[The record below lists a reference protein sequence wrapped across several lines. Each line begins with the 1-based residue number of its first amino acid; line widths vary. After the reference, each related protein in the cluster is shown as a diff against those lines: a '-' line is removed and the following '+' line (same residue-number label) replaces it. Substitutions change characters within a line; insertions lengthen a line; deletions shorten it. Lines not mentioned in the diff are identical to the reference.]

1 MINYRVRITIVGM
14 NTAYS
19 ITSKGQVTLP
29 KALRDAVGITPAHR
43 VTFHRRG
50 QDIIIRKILTFE
62 EVSEELRRK
71 YAHKIPL
78 HTTQE
83 DYNNAHAKFEEQ
95 GGTW

>member
-1 MINYRVRITIVGM
+1 MGM

-19 ITSKGQVTLP
+19 ITSKGQVTVP

-50 QDIIIRKILTFE
+50 QDIVIRKTPTVE
-62 EVSEELRRK
+62 EVSAEFEAEVKARK
-71 YAHKIPL
+71 IRPA
-78 HTTQE
+78 TQE
-83 DYNNAHAKFEEQ
+83 DYNNARAKFYEQ

>member
-1 MINYRVRITIVGM
+1 MGM
-14 NTAYS
+14 NAAYS

-50 QDIIIRKILTFE
+50 QDIIIRKAPTFE
-62 EVSEELRRK
+62 EVSAELRKK
-71 YAHKIPL
+71 YAHKIPSNV
-78 HTTQE
+78 TQE
-83 DYNNAHAKFEEQ
+83 DYNNARAKFEEQ

>member
-1 MINYRVRITIVGM
+1 M

-50 QDIIIRKILTFE
+50 QDSIIRKILTFE
-62 EVSEELRRK
+62 EVSE
-71 YAHKIPL
+71 
-78 HTTQE
+78 
-83 DYNNAHAKFEEQ
+83 
-95 GGTW
+95 

>member
-1 MINYRVRITIVGM
+1 M

-29 KALRDAVGITPAHR
+29 KKLRDAVGLTTSHR

-50 QDIIIRKILTFE
+50 QDIIIRKTPTLE
-62 EVSEELRRK
+62 EVSAEFEAEFKARNMSP
-71 YAHKIPL
+71 A
-78 HTTQE
+78 TQA
-83 DYNNAHAKFEEQ
+83 DYDNARNKFYEQ